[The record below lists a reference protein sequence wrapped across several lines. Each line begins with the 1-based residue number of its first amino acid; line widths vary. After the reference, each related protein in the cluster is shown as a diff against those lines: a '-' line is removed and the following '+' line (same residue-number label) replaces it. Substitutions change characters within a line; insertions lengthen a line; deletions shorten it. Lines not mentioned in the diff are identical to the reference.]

1 MAETPYNKIYQE
13 LVRDNGDAVGIFAY
27 ALYKQHKI
35 AFVNKVIADENR
47 NPTTDEL
54 SNFHRSS
61 MTQHAIDG
69 YRIQGESLVLAFLNE
84 SLAQRIREI
93 ENGVEDSAIGEHLKN
108 IKDQIDSKKTW
119 LGWGKDVLNNLSVNI
134 LTVIVIGSIIIGYKF
149 LSEFYSKTETAAG
162 ITSQSDKSK

>member
-1 MAETPYNKIYQE
+1 MTDHPYNNIYQE

-35 AFVNKVIADENR
+35 AFINRIIIDEDR

-61 MTQHAIDG
+61 MTQQAISG
-69 YRIQGESLVLAFLNE
+69 YRIQGEALVLAFLNE
-84 SLAQRIREI
+84 SLAQRVRDI
-93 ENGVEDSAIGEHLKN
+93 ENGVQDSVIGEHLKN

-134 LTVIVIGSIIIGYKF
+134 LTIIVIGSIIIGYNY
-149 LSEFYSKTETAAG
+149 LSGFYSKTETAAG
-162 ITSQSDKSK
+162 ITNQSK